1 MKTLTTKKTAM
12 IIVAAAMSMQSLGLK
27 AFANEI
33 CESYV
38 AEESASVTE
47 DKTQEQILSDAVF
60 EAHQALMTKKALLDQ
75 ALSELDAVKPD
86 YESKE
91 LDYNESQNNASN
103 KEETVSDELLD
114 TIKSNLL
121 EIQSTKKD
129 LDKAWEEKD
138 TAYEESEKA
147 EAAYK
152 NAQDELEKAK
162 KAYDDAVAKAE
173 SADQGELEAAKKAVE
188 EAENAV
194 ETAKADYESAVAKKA
209 ELEQAVLENIEL
221 LQTAKDELTAIEQKK
236 ASADEEMVQLRFT
249 LKQLQDSVAND
260 TTDEQVAEKQA
271 LIDKY
276 QAEFDGLM
284 ETVNNYAMKIDK
296 LQEDITNIESDQAQ
310 KESELEAIEGKI
322 SEAKSTWDAKTEAK
336 AKADEAYKAAE
347 QAVEDNKAES
357 AKLQAVVD
365 EAKKNLDAAQE
376 AHDKALEA
384 LGTLKVDVVNAQAK
398 LDSMSSTYNDAVK
411 KWNQGAYGYYKS
423 LDYSNGEFQEAIY
436 EFESEV
442 IDSDANGF
450 FVKLGEKTDPSGI
463 NNMIEAIDY
472 LKACNE
478 LRRENGLEDLKIDM
492 GLMSYAQLNSA
503 NNIRQLEK
511 NFPYGHTG
519 LFNCGENIAYGPGA
533 WNPYDGWYGEEY
545 ELFQKAVESGDYP
558 GLENMSSA
566 QVYRK
571 YPSLWHK
578 LGHYYNIVD
587 STYKYTGYG
596 LGQLVTDDIRDGWY
610 HHSQTFGK
618 KGTGDIVMTVEEYEQ
633 SIKGYANGLQQ
644 IFDDYKAATEE
655 LANAQKALDEAS
667 KQTETYEPLENA
679 KKAYNTAQQ
688 NLSVSLEKANAL
700 EQEKADKQNAYTA
713 AAENESKAKAAY
725 EAQVSA
731 KTSLEAEIEGLKKQ
745 ISQLDA
751 QVLEKT
757 ELKDAA
763 FEKTGELTV
772 QIADENHAI
781 DDLKAK
787 KAELLK
793 AEENACIN
801 VENKQVVIN
810 QLNDSRNKIVQKV
823 NDTSTTIDTLKKEL
837 AEQSKVVDT
846 KKSSLDLAQDNLTN
860 VTKTYND
867 LLSLNEDVTKAA
879 AELEVA
885 KTNYSTAASNY
896 DKALDNHHD
905 CYQRLNV
912 IQTKFIGLNE
922 DKIELEKLQD
932 VLDHLKNNE
941 LDTEI
946 PESKYAEIT
955 SDLNAYKQSL
965 IDLESSKDAYNA
977 ALTIYTEKQESYNRA
992 QLAYDEAAEKEKA
1005 AFDAYNAYLQEQENR
1020 KNGLW
1025 IQSGNRWWYSHQDGS
1040 FTINDFEV
1048 INGQTYYFDGNG
1060 YMVTGWQKINDKDY
1074 YFNESGAMVTD
1085 AWVGNYYLQEDGSMA
1100 TNTWISNYY
1109 VDSNGL
1115 WTPDQWIVS
1124 NGKYWYRH
1132 QDGSYTINDFEV
1144 INGQTYYFDGN
1155 GYMVTGW
1162 QKINDKDY
1170 YFNESGAMVTDAW
1183 VGNYYLQQDGSM
1195 ATNTWIGNYYVDSN
1209 GLWTPDQWIVSNG
1222 KYWYRHQD
1230 GSYTINDF
1238 EVINGQTY
1246 YFDGNGYMVTGWQKI
1261 NDKDYYFNESGA
1273 MVKDAWIGNYYVD
1286 SNGLWD
1292 STK

>member
-1 MKTLTTKKTAM
+1 M

-33 CESYV
+33 CESYE
-38 AEESASVTE
+38 AEESTSVTQ

-75 ALSELDAVKPD
+75 ALAELDAVKPD

-91 LDYNESQNNASN
+91 LAYNESQNNASN

-114 TIKSNLL
+114 TMKSNLL

-138 TAYEESEKA
+138 KAYEESNKA

-152 NAQDELEKAK
+152 NAQEELEKAK

-173 SADQGELEAAKKAVE
+173 SADQGELEIAKKAVE
-188 EAENAV
+188 DAEKSV
-194 ETAKADYESAVAKKA
+194 ETAKADYDSAVAKKA
-209 ELEQAVLENIEL
+209 ELEQAVLENTEL

-236 ASADEEMVQLRFT
+236 TFADEEMEQLSFA
-249 LKQLQDSVAND
+249 LKQLQDSIAND

-276 QAEFDGLM
+276 QDEFDGLM
-284 ETVNNYAMKIDK
+284 ETVNNYAMEIDK

-310 KESELEAIEGKI
+310 KEDELSTIEGKI
-322 SEAKSTWDAKTEAK
+322 HEAKATLDAKTEAK
-336 AKADEAYKAAE
+336 VKADEAYKEAE
-347 QAVEDNKAES
+347 KAVDSNKAES
-357 AKLQAVVD
+357 EKLQVVVD

-384 LGTLKVDVVNAQAK
+384 LGTLKADVVNAQAK
-398 LDSMSSTYNDAVK
+398 LDSMSSTYDDAVK

-442 IDSDANGF
+442 TESTSNRF

-478 LRRENGLEDLKIDM
+478 LRCENGLQDLKIDM

-503 NNIRQLEK
+503 NNINQIEK

-519 LFNCGENIAYGPGA
+519 LFSCGENIAYGPEA

-545 ELFQKAVESGDYP
+545 ELFQKAVESGKYP
-558 GLENMSSA
+558 GLENMTSA
-566 QVYRK
+566 QVYQK
-571 YPSLWHK
+571 YPSLWHE
-578 LGHYYNIVD
+578 LGHYYNIMD
-587 STYKYTGYG
+587 PTYLYTGYG

-618 KGTGDIVMTVEEYEQ
+618 RGTGDIVMTVEEYEQ
-633 SIKGYANGLQQ
+633 SIKGYASGLQK
-644 IFDDYKAATEE
+644 IFDDYKSATEE

-667 KQTETYEPLENA
+667 KQTATYEALENA
-679 KKAYNTAQQ
+679 KKAYSTAQG
-688 NLSVSLEKANAL
+688 NLSVSLENVHAL
-700 EQEKADKQNAYTA
+700 EEEKTEKQNAYTA
-713 AAENESKAKAAY
+713 AIENEENAKAAY

-731 KTSLEAEIEGLKKQ
+731 KTALEIEIEGLKKQ

-763 FEKTGELTV
+763 FEKAGELSV
-772 QIADENHAI
+772 QIADENQTI
-781 DDLKAK
+781 SDLKAK

-793 AEENACIN
+793 AEENTRIN

-823 NDTSTTIDTLKKEL
+823 NDTSTTIETLKKKL
-837 AEQSKVVDT
+837 AEQSKIVDT
-846 KKSSLDLAQDNLTN
+846 KKNSLDLAQDNLTN
-860 VTKTYND
+860 ATKTYND

-885 KTNYSTAASNY
+885 KTNYSIAASNY

-905 CYQRLNV
+905 CYQKLNA

-946 PESKYAEIT
+946 PKSTYVEIT

-965 IDLESSKDAYNA
+965 VDLESSKEAYNA

-1005 AFDAYNAYLQEQENR
+1005 AFDAYNAYLQEQENK
-1020 KNGLW
+1020 KNGFW

-1040 FTINDFEV
+1040 YTINDFEV
-1048 INGQTYYFDGNG
+1048 INDQTYYFDGNG

-1100 TNTWISNYY
+1100 TNTWI
-1109 VDSNGL
+1109 
-1115 WTPDQWIVS
+1115 
-1124 NGKYWYRH
+1124 
-1132 QDGSYTINDFEV
+1132 
-1144 INGQTYYFDGN
+1144 
-1155 GYMVTGW
+1155 
-1162 QKINDKDY
+1162 
-1170 YFNESGAMVTDAW
+1170 
-1183 VGNYYLQQDGSM
+1183 GNYHVGADGK
-1195 ATNTWIGNYYVDSN
+1195 W
-1209 GLWTPDQWIVSNG
+1209 
-1222 KYWYRHQD
+1222 
-1230 GSYTINDF
+1230 
-1238 EVINGQTY
+1238 
-1246 YFDGNGYMVTGWQKI
+1246 
-1261 NDKDYYFNESGA
+1261 DK
-1273 MVKDAWIGNYYVD
+1273 
-1286 SNGLWD
+1286 
-1292 STK
+1292 TR